1 MARHDDLTLN
11 EILSDP
17 MILLLARADGWSTA
31 EFRDEM
37 IWASQELKRG
47 PSDLD
52 ATVARVS
59 QRNGRP
65 LEAGCCAI

>member
-17 MILLLARADGWSTA
+17 MILLLARADGWSKA

-37 IWASQELKRG
+37 IWASQELKRE
-47 PSDLD
+47 PSDLNVP
-52 ATVARVS
+52 VARAS
-59 QRNGRP
+59 PRNERP
-65 LEAGCCAI
+65 LEAACCAI

>member
-47 PSDLD
+47 LGGPAAPGAQGS
-52 ATVARVS
+52 T
-59 QRNGRP
+59 RNGRP
-65 LEAGCCAI
+65 LEAACCVI

>member
-17 MILLLARADGWSTA
+17 MILLLARADGWSKA

-37 IWASQELKRG
+37 IWASQELKRVPG
-47 PSDLD
+47 DLD
-52 ATVARVS
+52 VLVARPS
-59 QRNGRP
+59 RRKGPP
-65 LEAGCCAI
+65 LEAACCAL

>member
-17 MILLLARADGWSTA
+17 MILLLARADGWSKA

-37 IWASQELKRG
+37 IWASQELKRAPG
-47 PSDLD
+47 GLD
-52 ATVARVS
+52 ATVARGS
-59 QRNGRP
+59 TRNGRP
-65 LEAGCCAI
+65 IEIGCCAI

>member
-17 MILLLARADGWSTA
+17 MILLLARADGWSKA

-37 IWASQELKRG
+37 IWASQELKRVPG
-47 PSDLD
+47 DLD
-52 ATVARVS
+52 VLVRPS
-59 QRNGRP
+59 RRKGPP
-65 LEAGCCAI
+65 LEAACCAL

>member
-1 MARHDDLTLN
+1 MARHDDLTLT

-47 PSDLD
+47 PGEL
-52 ATVARVS
+52 AAPVARGLA
-59 QRNGRP
+59 RNGRP
-65 LEAGCCAI
+65 LEAACCAI

>member
-11 EILSDP
+11 EILADP
-17 MILLLARADGWSTA
+17 MILLLARADGWSMA

-47 PSDLD
+47 PCDL
-52 ATVARVS
+52 AAPAARGS
-59 QRNGRP
+59 TRNGPP
-65 LEAGCCAI
+65 LVGASCAL

>member
-1 MARHDDLTLN
+1 MVRHDDLTLN
-11 EILSDP
+11 EALSDP

-47 PSDLD
+47 PGGL
-52 ATVARVS
+52 AAPVARGAT
-59 QRNGRP
+59 RNGRP
-65 LEAGCCAI
+65 LEAACCAI